1 DLIESS
7 SEQAARCAVRSMQG
21 VFSRQIEDL
30 VEAVTHLRIYVE
42 AAIDFPEEEIDFLA
56 DGKVASDLQNLLE
69 RLGKILAEA
78 QQGTILRDGMKVVIG
93 GRPNAGKSSLLN
105 ALAGR

>member
-1 DLIESS
+1 
-7 SEQAARCAVRSMQG
+7 
-21 VFSRQIEDL
+21 
-30 VEAVTHLRIYVE
+30 
-42 AAIDFPEEEIDFLA
+42 DFLA

-105 ALAGR
+105 ALAGREAAIVTAIEGTTRDV